1 MKRYLLLTFFTIA
14 LLLSACQS
22 VPETVAP
29 STPEAGYPSAGQD
42 ATNNYG
48 YPVPEQ
54 TAPTDIAYPAPSSL
68 PTLAVGELPVPP
80 AEALIPEQGKAALT
94 GVLYSYTINAVI
106 PGTQIYL
113 TPAVGENLDQVPLAL
128 VGPQDSRGDIV
139 ATTDENGYI
148 LMNNLPPGNYY
159 LVVWAPL
166 NYSIVETADMIQT
179 PLLIQLKADETLQ
192 LGVTYLS
199 WP

>member
-1 MKRYLLLTFFTIA
+1 MKRYFFLTLLAFSI
-14 LLLSACQS
+14 LLSGCQQT
-22 VPETVAP
+22 PETAAP
-29 STPEAGYPSAGQD
+29 GGTGTGYPATGQD
-42 ATNNYG
+42 ASNNYG

-54 TAPTDIAYPAPSSL
+54 TAPTDVDYPAPSSL
-68 PTLAVGELPVPP
+68 PTLGVGELPKPP
-80 AEALIPEQGKAALT
+80 AETLIPEQGKAALT

-113 TPAVGENLDQVPLAL
+113 TPAIGDNSDQVPLAL

-139 ATTDENGYI
+139 AATDENGYI
-148 LMNNLPPGNYY
+148 LMNNLTPGNYFMI
-159 LVVWAPL
+159 VWAPL
-166 NYSIVETADMIQT
+166 NYSIVETAEMMQK
-179 PLLIQLKADETLQ
+179 PLLIELKADETLE